1 MPIVGHGIDIVEVS
15 RIQRMLDEHGE
26 QFLARCFTDGER
38 AVGEGG
44 RRYHEHLAAR
54 FAAKEAVMKALG
66 TGLSEGIAWT
76 DCEVVRE
83 ATGAPRLMLFRQAL
97 DETCGDAALRDE
109 LMAAFS
115 KVASHLARH
124 TTDSTHRSL

>member
-66 TGLSEGIAWT
+66 TGLSEGIA
-76 DCEVVRE
+76 
-83 ATGAPRLMLFRQAL
+83 
-97 DETCGDAALRDE
+97 
-109 LMAAFS
+109 
-115 KVASHLARH
+115 
-124 TTDSTHRSL
+124 